1 MKKLGILCMVFCLGV
16 PQGLR
21 AQTLDYFIKQAQ
33 ATHPGIKVAQTRV
46 QVAQAGTN
54 LYKGLPATQLAV
66 GAFVQPVQTRTGP
79 QQLRLGIRQPIPLWG
94 LQKAQNSQTMAQ
106 AQVAQAQQQGAI
118 QKVEAQVAQLYYALY
133 AHQRMVQLETAH
145 IALLNSIKQQAQ
157 TKLESGQTKLSQ
169 VLQVDLQVNAAQQVL
184 LQLQAQVQSL
194 QSSLAWQVWQQ
205 DSMAVVQFPEGLDE
219 PFSYA
224 ATLLTDTT
232 ALPQHPTLLA
242 ARSRQLVAR
251 QAAQVSQ
258 AQVRPKLNV
267 GLDYIFIGART
278 DAALANNGQNAWL
291 PTLGLQLPLWQQANR
306 AKTQQAQM
314 AVQLQEQALQAQT
327 LALQVQQSQLRAQ
340 LKGLASTYQ
349 LDADQLQ
356 KAQQIFDLLLT
367 EYAQTGQ
374 DLEALLQAARQV
386 LHYQSHLVQTQA
398 QLHTLAIMLRLLPKG
413 MPMVSSSF

>member
-1 MKKLGILCMVFCLGV
+1 
-16 PQGLR
+16 
-21 AQTLDYFIKQAQ
+21 
-33 ATHPGIKVAQTRV
+33 
-46 QVAQAGTN
+46 
-54 LYKGLPATQLAV
+54 
-66 GAFVQPVQTRTGP
+66 
-79 QQLRLGIRQPIPLWG
+79 
-94 LQKAQNSQTMAQ
+94 
-106 AQVAQAQQQGAI
+106 
-118 QKVEAQVAQLYYALY
+118 
-133 AHQRMVQLETAH
+133 
-145 IALLNSIKQQAQ
+145 
-157 TKLESGQTKLSQ
+157 
-169 VLQVDLQVNAAQQVL
+169 
-184 LQLQAQVQSL
+184 
-194 QSSLAWQVWQQ
+194 
-205 DSMAVVQFPEGLDE
+205 
-219 PFSYA
+219 
-224 ATLLTDTT
+224 
-232 ALPQHPTLLA
+232 LLA

-258 AQVRPKLNV
+258 ARVRPKLNV

-349 LDADQLQ
+349 LDAEQLQ

-398 QLHTLAIMLRLLPKG
+398 QLHTLAIMLRLLPQG
-413 MPMVSSSF
+413 MPMVSSGF